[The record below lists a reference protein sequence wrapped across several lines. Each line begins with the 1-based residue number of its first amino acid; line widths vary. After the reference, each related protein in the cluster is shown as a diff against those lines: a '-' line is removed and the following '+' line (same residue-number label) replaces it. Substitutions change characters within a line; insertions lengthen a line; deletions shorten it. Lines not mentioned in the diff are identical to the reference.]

1 VIDDLIQMYHDEL
14 SLTLGALSGP
24 TMLAVNAALR
34 IALP

>member
-24 TMLAVNAALR
+24 TCWL
-34 IALP
+34 